1 MTKISIATAKA
12 MNDLSNNLTVS
23 ALVPNYVEYDKSMTK
38 ETALKNKYVLE
49 GICSHCQHRNAWEF
63 KHLQMA
69 IFVNQISN
77 ASKGKLSYRQV
88 EVSALGESPIPFLS
102 SNNLIDVGGECL

>member
-12 MNDLSNNLTVS
+12 MNELSNNLTVS

-49 GICSHCQHRNAWEF
+49 GICSHCQHSNAWKF
-63 KHLQMA
+63 SHSSMA
-69 IFVNQISN
+69 VFLNQISN

-88 EVSALGESPIPFLS
+88 EISALGESPIPFLS
-102 SNNLIDVGGECL
+102 SNNLIDVGGEM